1 MAGPL
6 SEENEVIAREQAALI
21 ELLLEQDEVHWM
33 QRSRANWLQ
42 HGDQNT
48 TFFHQFASARR
59 KKNLIKKL
67 KHGEDWVEG
76 TSALKPIILEYF
88 SGLFTS
94 EVNTVDPAVME
105 KVQRKVTAEGLIGS
119 KKGYSV
125 FGGGR

>member
-1 MAGPL
+1 M
-6 SEENEVIAREQAALI
+6 
-21 ELLLEQDEVHWM
+21 
-33 QRSRANWLQ
+33 
-42 HGDQNT
+42 
-48 TFFHQFASARR
+48 FASARR

-88 SGLFTS
+88 SRLFTS
-94 EVNTVDPAVME
+94 EVNAVDGIHAAVME